1 MKTKIAVIFVALLF
15 AWNPISAQSVDDKIY
30 EAIRLINNSD
40 LSSAIRL
47 LNEVLDEHPNHYG
60 ATYELAL
67 AHFLNKN
74 YEKTAELLQR
84 AVTMPDATDQT
95 FAMLGN
101 AYDMCGD
108 KEKAMTTYNE
118 GLKKFP
124 KSGYLYTEL
133 GITSAIHE
141 NYDDAISYHWKGIQ
155 ADPDFSSNYYWATK
169 IYASSSEPMWALVL
183 GEMYLAV
190 EKFNAK
196 RLYEVSG
203 IIAQTYRSML
213 EIEGDSITVKQ
224 SQPINIYIDEKSDDP
239 EQFVKA
245 MMKLSV
251 QFPASLHIAAA
262 IEAPDSIDAETLC
275 LIRERFTDQIVSNE
289 ILWKKYPNPFV
300 SHLVAVRN
308 AGVEN
313 AYLHYILLL
322 NNPAELKK
330 MGGAASYRMAIVC
343 RVAGQLHAIVQRR
356 IPLTVL
362 SPRNGS
368 APARHAI
375 AGGAFQICFPKAR
388 RRLCWNVSKYCHCDC
403 TFVFTSNSGLLS
415 AHRYLHF

>member
-1 MKTKIAVIFVALLF
+1 MKDARSI
-15 AWNPISAQSVDDKIY
+15 VDK
-30 EAIRLINNSD
+30 
-40 LSSAIRL
+40 
-47 LNEVLDEHPNHYG
+47 H
-60 ATYELAL
+60 
-67 AHFLNKN
+67 
-74 YEKTAELLQR
+74 
-84 AVTMPDATDQT
+84 
-95 FAMLGN
+95 
-101 AYDMCGD
+101 
-108 KEKAMTTYNE
+108 
-118 GLKKFP
+118 
-124 KSGYLYTEL
+124 
-133 GITSAIHE
+133 
-141 NYDDAISYHWKGIQ
+141 
-155 ADPDFSSNYYWATK
+155 
-169 IYASSSEPMWALVL
+169 LVRF
-183 GEMYLAV
+183 YV
-190 EKFNAK
+190 SFQDEKFNAK

-330 MGGAASYRMAIVC
+330 WAVQHPIEW
-343 RVAGQLHAIVQRR
+343 QLFAEWLGNYT
-356 IPLTVL
+356 P
-362 SPRNGS
+362 SFNGEY
-368 APARHAI
+368 H
-375 AGGAFQICFPKAR
+375 
-388 RRLCWNVSKYCHCDC
+388 
-403 TFVFTSNSGLLS
+403 
-415 AHRYLHF
+415 

>member
-47 LNEVLDEHPNHYG
+47 LNEVLDEHPDHYG

-84 AVTMPDATDQT
+84 AITMPDATDQT

-108 KEKAMTTYNE
+108 KEKAMATYNE

-133 GITSAIHE
+133 SITSAIHE

-330 MGGAASYRMAIVC
+330 WAVQHPIEW
-343 RVAGQLHAIVQRR
+343 QLFAEWLGNYT
-356 IPLTVL
+356 P
-362 SPRNGS
+362 SFNGEY
-368 APARHAI
+368 H
-375 AGGAFQICFPKAR
+375 
-388 RRLCWNVSKYCHCDC
+388 
-403 TFVFTSNSGLLS
+403 
-415 AHRYLHF
+415 